1 MSKFQR
7 VFSGVRT
14 WAARHREQ
22 LWAYLFI
29 APGILTFLVFNLFS
43 TLASVGISFTNWRL
57 LKPPNF
63 VGLANYQRLF
73 ADPVFLNASATTEIY
88 TFVGVP
94 VGVFLAL
101 LLAMALNQQ
110 IKGITFF
117 RVAYYMP
124 VISASV
130 AIAMVWMW
138 IFSRDYGILNF
149 LIRSLGGKSIDW
161 LNNTKTVLLA
171 ATIVSIWR
179 DLGFK
184 VIIFLAALQDI
195 PEDLMDA
202 AKIDGARWWQQFT
215 RVVLPL
221 ISPAILY
228 VTITGFIG
236 AVQGFDIVYNMRF
249 DHDGG
254 PAPATTTLAFYIWE
268 MGFSNLRMGYAATL
282 AIALFLIILLITF
295 IQWRL
300 RKRFVYAEV

>member
-1 MSKFQR
+1 MSTVQR
-7 VFSGVRT
+7 VFSGVRA
-14 WAARHREQ
+14 WSARHREQ

-73 ADPVFLNASATTEIY
+73 ADPVFSKALVNTGIY

-124 VISASV
+124 VISASM

-138 IFSRDYGILNF
+138 IFSRDYGTLNF
-149 LIRSLGGKSIDW
+149 LI
-161 LNNTKTVLLA
+161 
-171 ATIVSIWR
+171 
-179 DLGFK
+179 
-184 VIIFLAALQDI
+184 
-195 PEDLMDA
+195 P
-202 AKIDGARWWQQFT
+202 
-215 RVVLPL
+215 PL
-221 ISPAILY
+221 
-228 VTITGFIG
+228 
-236 AVQGFDIVYNMRF
+236 
-249 DHDGG
+249 
-254 PAPATTTLAFYIWE
+254 
-268 MGFSNLRMGYAATL
+268 
-282 AIALFLIILLITF
+282 
-295 IQWRL
+295 
-300 RKRFVYAEV
+300 

>member
-14 WAARHREQ
+14 WVARHREQ

-43 TLASVGISFTNWRL
+43 TLASVGISFTDWRL

-73 ADPVFLNASATTEIY
+73 ADPVFSKALVNTGIY

-138 IFSRDYGILNF
+138 IFSRDYGILNY
-149 LIRSLGGKSIDW
+149 LIRSLGGTSVDW

-171 ATIVSIWR
+171 ATIVSIWK

-215 RVVLPL
+215 RVVVPL

-254 PAPATTTLAFYIWE
+254 PARATTTLAFYIWE